1 TQQSIQKVVAFA
13 IKYYGPCGD
22 DLWDCIIEAAEKGS
36 INSRMNLLHF
46 LDSLCETSL
55 IMKLHAEQL
64 GKAGESEKTNGL
76 YVFNLS
82 RDLNRIVDY
91 IVPEGKE
98 GLPNLVSTKQILET
112 WRHKR
117 YIDTHKI
124 DEVITSLD
132 QRPSPISLESSDT
145 QPAPTNHVSQ
155 SRQAKREH
163 RDSINER
170 IEQDRERHKRL
181 RERRWVQ
188 PTYRNP
194 VSMQIGQLACFQPLD
209 TQEDMERAL
218 DIEFENDWETTSD
231 WNPDDEDAIRED
243 TYLAYLGDP
252 K

>member
-1 TQQSIQKVVAFA
+1 
-13 IKYYGPCGD
+13 
-22 DLWDCIIEAAEKGS
+22 
-36 INSRMNLLHF
+36 MNLLHF

-55 IMKLHAEQL
+55 IMKLHFEQS
-64 GKAGESEKTNGL
+64 GKAGDSEKANGL
-76 YVFNLS
+76 YAYFLS

-132 QRPSPISLESSDT
+132 KRPTPISLEASETPST
-145 QPAPTNHVSQ
+145 STPAPQ

-163 RDSINER
+163 RDSIYER

-194 VSMQIGQLACFQPLD
+194 ASMQTSQLACFQPLD
-209 TQEDMERAL
+209 TQEDSERAM

-231 WNPDDEDAIRED
+231 WNPDDEDAIRE
-243 TYLAYLGDP
+243 
-252 K
+252 